1 MGAVIDSD
9 YQGTIS
15 VILTNFGSGDVNINR
30 WDKIAQITFVKPVPV
45 PVRGAFGFGSTGR

>member
-9 YQGTIS
+9 YQGNIS